1 MPGKGFAPLSRG
13 SSVSSF
19 FFRTPRQRARKK
31 STSWK
36 LWLLRWTLYAAAAIV
51 LVSLLLVV
59 PLRWLE
65 PPKSAFMLRYQEQG
79 QKAPAHHWVELES
92 ISPAMARA
100 VVAAEDQKFFV
111 HHGFDLESIADAL
124 TEERPRGASTI
135 TQQTV
140 KNLFLWPE
148 RSWLR
153 KGIEAWLTLLAET
166 FWPKKRILELY
177 LNFAEFGRGIYGVD
191 AAARSFYNLPP
202 SRLSPYQAAQLT
214 AVLPSP
220 RRMSPRSPTPY
231 LQQRTRH
238 ILNQMNLMGPLPL

>member
-1 MPGKGFAPLSRG
+1 M
-13 SSVSSF
+13 SSF
-19 FFRTPRQRARKK
+19 FFRIPKQRPRRK

-36 LWLLRWTLYAAAAIV
+36 RWLLRWTLYTAAAIV

-59 PLRWLE
+59 PLRWLD

-79 QKAPAHHWVELES
+79 QGAPSHHWVDLEA
-92 ISPAMARA
+92 ISPSMIRA

-166 FWPKKRILELY
+166 FWPKKRILVLY

-191 AAARSFYNLPP
+191 AAARTFYNLPP

-220 RRMSPRSPTPY
+220 RRMSPQSPTPY
-231 LQQRTRH
+231 LHRRTGQ
-238 ILNQMNLMGPLPL
+238 ILRQMDLIGHLPV